1 MNFLSIDFS
10 TELGSLFAQVKNK
23 TFSKILQ
30 SDKFIN
36 DSMAKF
42 ILDFITENDIKYE
55 DLQHIFVN
63 QGPGSFSGIRTSLSA
78 VKGIS
83 LSKNIKLHGYDTFK
97 WACSKFYN
105 KKKIIICLIKMR
117 EKYFFQ
123 EFDKNLNI
131 TFKPKEI
138 SIEEIIEKYKNDFK
152 VIPKNLSKKFDSK
165 ILNLKN
171 IIITELNH
179 EELEFLY
186 LRGLLDKDLIK
197 PLYLS

>member
-10 TELGSLFAQVKNK
+10 TGIGSFFAKIKNK
-23 TFSKILQ
+23 TFIKVLQ
-30 SDKFIN
+30 SDKSTN
-36 DSMAKF
+36 DLMAKN
-42 ILDFITENDIKYE
+42 ILDFIKENDIKYE

-63 QGPGSFSGIRTSLSA
+63 QGPGSFSGIRTSLSV

-83 LSKNIKLHGYDTFK
+83 LSKNIELYGYDTFK

-105 KKKIIICLIKMR
+105 KIKIIICLVKIR
-117 EKYFFQ
+117 EKYFIQ

-131 TFKPKEI
+131 ILKTKEI
-138 SIEEIIEKYKNDFK
+138 SVKEIIEKYQNDFK
-152 VIPKNLSKKFDSK
+152 VIPKNLSEEFDSK
-165 ILNLKN
+165 ILKLKN
-171 IIITELNH
+171 IIIIKLNH